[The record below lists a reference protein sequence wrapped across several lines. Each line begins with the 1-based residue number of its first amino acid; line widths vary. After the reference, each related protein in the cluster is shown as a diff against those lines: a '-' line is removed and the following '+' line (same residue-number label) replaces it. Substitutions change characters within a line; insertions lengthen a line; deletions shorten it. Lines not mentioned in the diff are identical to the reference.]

1 MAKHDMPL
9 LHPQDVPAALGLLSR
24 LPVPVNGTLAL
35 ERGAQSAWAWP
46 LAGLLIAAIPSIAA
60 LALIW
65 IGLPAPL
72 AAVSFLTVQIL
83 ITGALHE
90 DGLADCADGFWGGY
104 DRVRRLE
111 IMKDSRIG
119 AYGVIAIGLSLA
131 ARLLALTSVL
141 TAGQAVD
148 LAADL
153 GGPYSTVIPLMAI
166 GMISRLPMVI
176 LMHLLPNARGDGLA
190 QSVGRPPIS
199 IVCVATALTLVL
211 GFALLGMQL
220 LPILIW
226 TGAAMGLL
234 ALVAKRKIA
243 GQTGDVLGASQQIS
257 EIIGLF
263 VVASLLT

>member
-131 ARLLALTSVL
+131 ARLLALTTVL
-141 TAGQAVD
+141 PAD
-148 LAADL
+148 LAV
-153 GGPYSTVIPLMAI
+153 PYSTVIPLMAI

-190 QSVGRPPIS
+190 QSVGRPPLS
-199 IVCVATALTLVL
+199 IVCIATSLTLAL

-226 TGAAMGLL
+226 TSAAMGLL
-234 ALVAKRKIA
+234 ALLARQKIA

>member
-46 LAGLLIAAIPSIAA
+46 LAGLVIAAIPCLTA

-131 ARLLALTSVL
+131 ARLLALTTIL
-141 TAGQAVD
+141 TAD
-148 LAADL
+148 LAAGL
-153 GGPYSTVIPLMAI
+153 AGPYSAAIHLMAI
-166 GMISRLPMVI
+166 GMISRLPMVV

-190 QSVGRPPIS
+190 QSVGRPPVS
-199 IVCVATALTLVL
+199 IVCIATSLTLVL
-211 GFALLGMQL
+211 VFALLGLQL

-226 TGAAMGLL
+226 TSAAMVLL